1 MKLIIYMLTNH
12 LSFGALTLLVGLLSL

>member
-12 LSFGALTLLVGLLSL
+12 MSFGALTLLVGLLSL